1 MKISEMTPLE
11 WMVFLF
17 SVGAYFPLIGGV
29 FKNRVDKSQAA
40 TTWALYTVLDVI
52 LTIVTFIKGGNFL
65 FPLGLSVGSFVITII
80 LIYKRKTY
88 WCMIE
93 TLVTALVIICI
104 IFWILGGP
112 TTAIFFGILSQTI
125 VGLYLIYNT
134 IKNPVV
140 EYNLI
145 GYSLFLI
152 ASVLALFNAKSY
164 GIEEIGYAIAET
176 LLSVIIIIPLL
187 KKWWKDNN

>member
-1 MKISEMTPLE
+1 MKISEMSPLE
-11 WMVFLF
+11 WLVLLF
-17 SVGAYFPLIGGV
+17 SIGAYFPLIRGV
-29 FKNRVDKSQAA
+29 FKNKMDKSQVA

-52 LTIVTFIKGGNFL
+52 LAIVTFIKGGNFL
-65 FPLGLSVGSFVITII
+65 FPLGFSVGSFILTII
-80 LIYKRKTY
+80 LIYQRKIY
-88 WCMIE
+88 WCIIE
-93 TLVTALVIICI
+93 TLVTGLVIVCI
-104 IFWILGGP
+104 VFWLVGGA
-112 TTAIFFGILSQTI
+112 TTTIFFGVLSQTI

-145 GYSLFLI
+145 GYFLFLT
-152 ASVLALFNAKSY
+152 ASVLTLLNADSS

-187 KKWWKDNN
+187 KKWWSKN